1 MKLGTLGAL
10 GGLAYKTYQNWQSQQ
25 TGQTIPQAGAPIE
38 NLTGPQAEQRSLAL
52 LKAMIAAAKADG
64 HIDAKEGAKIE
75 DLVSKL
81 ELDAATA
88 KLIKTELAKPLDPKD
103 IAAAAD
109 SPAAAA
115 EIYLTSLLVI
125 DVDNKKERAYLDQLA
140 EHLKIPKDLALQMEA
155 QAKQSA

>member
-1 MKLGTLGAL
+1 LKLGTLAGL
-10 GGLAYKTYQNWQSQQ
+10 GGIAYKTYQDWQSKQ
-25 TGQTIPQAGAPIE
+25 TGQALPQAGTSVE
-38 NLTGPQAEQRSLAL
+38 SLTGTQAEHRSLTL

-75 DLVSKL
+75 GLVSKL
-81 ELDAATA
+81 ELDAETA

-125 DVDNKKERAYLDQLA
+125 DVANKKERAYLDQLA
-140 EHLKIPKDLALQMEA
+140 EYLKIPKDLAQQMED
-155 QAKQSA
+155 QAKQPA

>member
-1 MKLGTLGAL
+1 
-10 GGLAYKTYQNWQSQQ
+10 
-25 TGQTIPQAGAPIE
+25 
-38 NLTGPQAEQRSLAL
+38 
-52 LKAMIAAAKADG
+52 MIAAAKADG

-75 DLVSKL
+75 GLVSKL

-109 SPAAAA
+109 SPAAA

-125 DVDNKKERAYLDQLA
+125 DVANKKERAYLDQLA
-140 EHLKIPKDLALQMEA
+140 EHLKIPRDLAQQMED